1 MRMRESRVDPART
14 IGVVRPER
22 DVDVAPPPYLSVIIP
37 CFNER
42 GRLPTTLSATVAY
55 LEREH
60 PRFEIIVVDDGSSDG
75 TATWAGEQANADGRI
90 RTVSYPDNRGKG
102 YAVKAGM
109 DAARGDYVLFMD
121 ADNATRIE
129 EIAKLLPQLDG
140 GGYEIAIGSR
150 GRPESKL
157 ARTQGRVRLALAKLY
172 GFFTRSLA
180 LSGIRD
186 TQCGFKLF
194 TREAAKQVFAEMHST
209 SPIFDIEMLMI
220 AAQKRIPVH
229 EIGVEWNHDPESRI
243 QYDLKRS
250 IAIFIELLRIKW
262 NHRALLPLR
271 SLTEPRRGSQLR

>member
-1 MRMRESRVDPART
+1 MTGPRFDPVQSGGVASPEAQVDA
-14 IGVVRPER
+14 
-22 DVDVAPPPYLSVIIP
+22 APPPYLSVIIP

-42 GRLPTTLSATVAY
+42 VRLPTTLVATVAY

-60 PRFEIIVVDDGSSDG
+60 SRFEILVVDDGSSDG
-75 TATWAGEQANADGRI
+75 TAAWAKAQAREDGRI
-90 RTVSYPDNRGKG
+90 RTVDYPDNRGKG

-109 DAARGDYVLFMD
+109 AAARGDYVLFMD

-129 EIAKLLPQLDG
+129 EIAKLLPHVEA
-140 GGYEIAIGSR
+140 GGYDIAIGSR
-150 GRPESKL
+150 SRPESKL
-157 ARTQGRVRLALAKLY
+157 TRTQGGIRLALAKLY
-172 GFFTRSLA
+172 GFLTRSLA

-194 TREAAKQVFAEMHST
+194 TREAAKQVFEELHSA

-220 AAQKRIPVH
+220 TAKKRIPVT

-271 SLTEPRRGSQLR
+271 ALTAPRRGSRGR